1 MAIKTFKNKGLQKFF
16 ETGSKAKITAS
27 HKKKL
32 ELILD
37 RLDASHEPQDMDFPG
52 SDFHKLKGKLKSFY
66 SVHVS
71 GNWVVVFRFEGNN
84 AYDVDYLD
92 YH

>member
-1 MAIKTFKNKGLQKFF
+1 MAIKSFAHKGLKKFF
-16 ETGSKAKITAS
+16 ETGTRKKITPS
-27 HKKKL
+27 HARKL
-32 ELILD
+32 TIILD
-37 RLDASHEPQDMDFPG
+37 RLDAAADPKDMNFPG
-52 SDFHKLKGKLKSFY
+52 SDFHKLSGRLRKFF

-71 GNWVVVFRFEGNN
+71 GSWTVIFRFENGD

>member
-1 MAIKTFKNKGLQKFF
+1 MAIKTFKNKGLLKFF
-16 ETGSKAKITAS
+16 ETGSKAKIKAA

-32 ELILD
+32 EIILD
-37 RLDASHEPQDMDFPG
+37 RLDASHDPKDMDFPG
-52 SDFHKLKGKLKSFY
+52 SDFHKLKGRLKNFY

-71 GNWVVVFRFEGNN
+71 GNWVVIFRFDGNN